1 MRPAFLKWIL
11 GAPNNSGG
19 PIWCRRGLLVG
30 SYLAGDG
37 RMGVVVGGAKRLL
50 WTALAVGAFTLPV
63 AARNPA
69 AASHASAAAPHEAD
83 IPFERFTLPNGLR
96 VIVHTDRKAPIVAVH
111 LWYQVGSGDEPAGRT
126 GFAHLFEHLMFRGT
140 EHYRDAYYGPLQRV
154 GATDVNATV
163 TPERTN
169 YMQVVP
175 STALDLAL
183 WMESD
188 RMGHLLGAIDQKAL
202 DTERGIVENEKL
214 QRRGVPY
221 GLVWEQLSRSSY
233 PPGHPYH
240 HSTFGSARDLQA
252 ATLADVQDWFRTW
265 YGPNNAVLVLS
276 GDVGVEEARKKV
288 ESYFGHIPAAPDV
301 TRDPVDVAERASTT
315 RETLSDQV
323 PQARV
328 HRTWN
333 IAARGTPDFDQLR
346 VLAYILGGGNA
357 SRLGKR
363 LVHSDQLA
371 TDVTAEAGGQL
382 GSRLM
387 IVANVR
393 DGVDPSAVE
402 TAIEVELQ
410 RLLKDGPTLDEVQR
424 ARAAMRAEFVKSIE
438 RNGGMDGKAE
448 VLAACEVFEGDAG
461 CYRRSADVVATATPD
476 QLVRFARRWLGQGD
490 HVLTVIPGARA
501 AFAEEAEP
509 VDAVFQAQGPSKTH
523 RAAAPGMDRSAG
535 PPFPES
541 YPELRFPA
549 IERAALSNGTH
560 VILARREDVPLVRMS
575 YQFPVDPAA
584 TAGLADMAFSML
596 AEGAGDHDAL
606 AFAARAESLGAE
618 LGSSVN
624 VGSGA
629 VTLVSL
635 RDALDD
641 SVALYADM
649 LRRPRFEPAAMDRMR
664 AAKVGAL
671 REEAA
676 NPQRLATSLLPALL
690 YGLDHPYAQS
700 FNALGTE
707 ASVEALRRD
716 DLVEFHRA
724 WIRPE
729 RGTLVVVGDT
739 TLQELVPVLE
749 RHLGDWRGSG
759 GIPEVRIDDRLP
771 AQARPRV
778 YLVDSP
784 GALQA
789 TLVAGQ
795 LVSPSSDPRTLAFEV
810 ANSVLGGSPSARLNM
825 NLREAKGW
833 SYGVISS
840 AANAPIARPWRVVAP
855 VQSDRVAEAMAE
867 IHREIAE
874 YASGTAPAR
883 QEEVA
888 RFRDSQV
895 RRLAGGFET
904 RQAVATE
911 IGDIVRFDR
920 PDDWTT
926 QRSSALRQLDLKEV
940 RAAAAALDAGRLTWV
955 VVGDLSRIEAPVR
968 AMGLGEVI
976 VIDSQGAPLQNE
988 KPRSGGSG
996 MN

>member
-1 MRPAFLKWIL
+1 
-11 GAPNNSGG
+11 
-19 PIWCRRGLLVG
+19 
-30 SYLAGDG
+30 
-37 RMGVVVGGAKRLL
+37 MGVFVGGAKRLL
-50 WTALAVGAFTLPV
+50 WMVLATGAFTLPV
-63 AARNPA
+63 GAGARNPE
-69 AASHASAAAPHEAD
+69 AASPASAAAPHAVD
-83 IPFERFTLPNGLR
+83 IPFQRFTLPNGMR

-202 DTERGIVENEKL
+202 DTEKGIVENEKL

-233 PPGHPYH
+233 PPAHPYH
-240 HSTFGSARDLQA
+240 HSTFGSSSDLQA

-276 GDVGVEEARKKV
+276 GDVDVEEARKKV
-288 ESYFGHIPAAPDV
+288 ESYFGHIPSGPDV
-301 TRDPVDVAERASTT
+301 SRSPVDVAKRASTT
-315 RETLSDQV
+315 RETLPDQV

-333 IAARGTPDFDQLR
+333 IAARGTSDFDQLR
-346 VLAYILGGGNA
+346 MLAHILGGGSA

-363 LVHSDQLA
+363 LVHSDRLA

-393 DGVDPSAVE
+393 DGVDPPAVE
-402 TAIEVELQ
+402 AAIEVELQ
-410 RLLKDGPTLDEVQR
+410 RLLKEGPSPDEVER

-461 CYRRSADVVATATPD
+461 CYRRSGDVVASATPD
-476 QLVRFARRWLGQGD
+476 DLVRVARRWLEEGD
-490 HVLTVIPGARA
+490 HVLTVVPGARA
-501 AFAEEAEP
+501 ESAEEVEP
-509 VDAVFQAQGPSKTH
+509 AQAGMQAQSPVRTH
-523 RAAAPGMDRSAG
+523 QVPTPGVDRSSG

-541 YPELRFPA
+541 YPVLRFPSL
-549 IERAALSNGTH
+549 ERAQLSNGTK
-560 VILARREDVPLVRMS
+560 VILARRDDVPLVRMS
-575 YQFPVDPAA
+575 YQFPVDPAGIP
-584 TAGLADMAFSML
+584 GLADMAFNML
-596 AEGAGDHDAL
+596 AEGTGQYDAL
-606 AFAARAESLGAE
+606 SFAARAESIGAE
-618 LGSSVN
+618 LSSSVE
-624 VGSGA
+624 VGTGS

-635 RDALDD
+635 RNTLDD

-649 LRRPRFEPAAMDRMR
+649 MRRPRFEPAAIERMR
-664 AAKVGAL
+664 AAKVSAL

-676 NPQRLATSLLPALL
+676 SPQRLATSLLPALL
-690 YGLDHPYAQS
+690 YGLDHPYAQA
-700 FNALGTE
+700 FNGQGTV
-707 ASVEALRRD
+707 ASIEALRRD
-716 DLVEFHRA
+716 DIIEFHRA

-729 RGTLVVVGDT
+729 QGTLIVVGDT
-739 TLQELVPVLE
+739 TLHEVIPVLE

-759 GIPEVRIDDRLP
+759 DARQVNIDHRMP
-771 AQARPRV
+771 TQERSRV
-778 YLVDSP
+778 FLVDSP
-784 GALQA
+784 GAMQA
-789 TLVAGQ
+789 TVVAGQ
-795 LVSPSSDPRTLAFEV
+795 LVAPSSDPLTLAFEV

-833 SYGVISS
+833 SYGVISN
-840 AANAPIARPWRVVAP
+840 AASAPIARPWRAVAP
-855 VQSDRVAEAMAE
+855 VQSDRVADAMVE
-867 IHREIAE
+867 IQREIAE
-874 YASGTAPAR
+874 YASGPAPAR
-883 QEEVA
+883 QDEVA

-895 RRLAGGFET
+895 RRLSGGFET
-904 RQAVATE
+904 REAVASE
-911 IGDIVRFDR
+911 IGDIVRFGR
-920 PDDWTT
+920 PDDWTSE
-926 QRSSALRQLDLKEV
+926 RGSALRQLDVEEV
-940 RAAAAALDAGRLTWV
+940 QAAAAALDARKLTWV
-955 VVGDLSRIEAPVR
+955 VVGDLARVEAPVR
-968 AMGLGEVI
+968 ALGLGEVT
-976 VIDSQGAPLQNE
+976 VIDPQGAPLQRGQAQ
-988 KPRSGGSG
+988 PGGRET
-996 MN
+996 N

>member
-1 MRPAFLKWIL
+1 MGAF
-11 GAPNNSGG
+11 
-19 PIWCRRGLLVG
+19 
-30 SYLAGDG
+30 
-37 RMGVVVGGAKRLL
+37 VGGAKRLL
-50 WTALAVGAFTLPV
+50 WTVLAAGAFTVPV
-63 AARNPA
+63 AARNPET
-69 AASHASAAAPHEAD
+69 APHAPAAVSNPVD

-96 VIVHTDRKAPIVAVH
+96 VVVHTDRKAPIVAVH
-111 LWYQVGSGDEPAGRT
+111 LWYRVGSGDEPAGRT

-175 STALDLAL
+175 TTALDLAL

-202 DTERGIVENEKL
+202 DTERGIVGNEKL

-240 HSTFGSARDLQA
+240 HSTFGSAGDLQA
-252 ATLADVQDWFRTW
+252 ATLADVQDWFQTW

-276 GDVGVEEARKKV
+276 GDVGAEEARKKV
-288 ESYFGHIPAAPDV
+288 ESYFGHIPPAPEV
-301 TRDPVDVAERASTT
+301 TRASVDVARRASTT
-315 RETLSDQV
+315 REILSDQV
-323 PQARV
+323 ALARV

-333 IAARGTPDFDQLR
+333 IAARGTSDFDQLR
-346 VLAYILGGGNA
+346 VLAHILGGGNA

-363 LVHSDQLA
+363 LVHADQLA

-402 TAIEVELQ
+402 TAIEAELQ
-410 RLLKDGPTLDEVQR
+410 RLLKDGPTGDEVQR
-424 ARAAMRAEFVKSIE
+424 TRTAMRAEFVKSIE

-461 CYRRSADVVATATPD
+461 CYRRSADVVASVTPD
-476 QLVRFARRWLGQGD
+476 QLVRVARRWLGQGD
-490 HVLTVIPGARA
+490 HILTVIPGARA

-509 VDAVFQAQGPSKTH
+509 AG
-523 RAAAPGMDRSAG
+523 AASHAHTPTEPYRVPVSGVDRSAG
-535 PPFPES
+535 PPFPETF
-541 YPELRFPA
+541 PELRFPS
-549 IERAALSNGTH
+549 IKRAKLSNGTQ
-560 VILARREDVPLVRMS
+560 VILARREDVPLIRMS
-575 YQFPVDPAA
+575 YQFPVDPAG
-584 TAGLADMAFSML
+584 TPGLADMAFSML
-596 AEGAGDHDAL
+596 AEGAGGYDAL

-618 LGSSVN
+618 LGSSVD
-624 VGSGA
+624 VGSSA
-629 VTLVSL
+629 VALVSL
-635 RDALDD
+635 SDTLDD

-649 LRRPRFEPAAMDRMR
+649 LRRPRFEPVAMERMR

-671 REEAA
+671 GEEAA
-676 NPQRLATSLLPALL
+676 SPQRLATRLFPALL
-690 YGLDHPYAQS
+690 YGLDHPYAQA
-700 FNALGTE
+700 FNAQGTV
-707 ASVEALRRD
+707 ASVEALRRN
-716 DLVEFHRA
+716 DLVAFHRA

-729 RGTLVVVGDT
+729 QGTLVVVGDT
-739 TLQELVPVLE
+739 TLQTLIPVLE

-759 GIPEVRIDDRLP
+759 GVPEVRFDDRVP
-771 AQARPRV
+771 AQAGPRV
-778 YLVDSP
+778 FLVDSP
-784 GALQA
+784 GAPQA

-795 LVSPSSDPRTLAFEV
+795 LVAPSSDPQTLAFEV

-833 SYGVISS
+833 SYGVISN
-840 AANAPIARPWRVVAP
+840 AANAPIARPWRAVAP
-855 VQSDRVAEAMAE
+855 VQSDRVADAMAE
-867 IHREIAE
+867 IQREIAE
-874 YASGTAPAR
+874 YASGPAPAR
-883 QEEVA
+883 QDEVA

-904 RQAVATE
+904 REAIVSE
-911 IGDIVRFDR
+911 IADIVRFDR
-920 PDDWTT
+920 PDDWTI
-926 QRSSALRQLDLKEV
+926 QRSSALRQLDLNEV
-940 RAAAAALDAGRLTWV
+940 RAAAAALDASTLTWV

-968 AMGLGEVI
+968 ALGLGEVT
-976 VIDSQGAPLQNE
+976 VIDSQGTLLQ
-988 KPRSGGSG
+988 
-996 MN
+996 

>member
-1 MRPAFLKWIL
+1 
-11 GAPNNSGG
+11 
-19 PIWCRRGLLVG
+19 
-30 SYLAGDG
+30 
-37 RMGVVVGGAKRLL
+37 MGIVVGGAKRLL
-50 WTALAVGAFTLPV
+50 WTALAVGAFTVPV
-63 AARNPA
+63 AARNPEA
-69 AASHASAAAPHEAD
+69 RSHASAAASHEVD
-83 IPFERFTLPNGLR
+83 IPFERFSLPNGLR

-140 EHYRDAYYGPLQRV
+140 EHYRDAYYGPLQRA

-202 DTERGIVENEKL
+202 DTERSIVENEKL

-252 ATLADVQDWFRTW
+252 ATLADVQHWFRSW

-288 ESYFGHIPAAPDV
+288 ESYFGHIPSAPGIA
-301 TRDPVDVAERASTT
+301 RSSVDVAKRASST

-333 IAARGTPDFDQLR
+333 ISARGTSDFDQLR

-363 LVHSDQLA
+363 LVHSGRLA

-387 IVANVR
+387 VVANVR

-410 RLLKDGPTLDEVQR
+410 SLLKEGPTLDEVQR
-424 ARAAMRAEFVKSIE
+424 ARTAMRAEFVKRIE

-448 VLAACEVFEGDAG
+448 VLAGCEVFEGDAG
-461 CYRRSADVVATATPD
+461 CYRRSADVVASATPD
-476 QLVRFARRWLGQGD
+476 QLVRVARRWLGQGD
-490 HVLTVIPGARA
+490 HTLTVIPGARA

-509 VDAVFQAQGPSKTH
+509 VDAVSHPQSPSKTH
-523 RAAAPGMDRSAG
+523 RAAAPAVDRSAG

-541 YPELRFPA
+541 YPELRFPV

-575 YQFPVDPAA
+575 YQFPVDPAG

-596 AEGAGDHDAL
+596 AEGAGDYDAL

-618 LGSSVN
+618 LGSSVE
-624 VGSGA
+624 VGSGT

-635 RDALDD
+635 SDTLDD

-649 LRRPRFEPAAMDRMR
+649 LRRPRFEQAAIERTR
-664 AAKVGAL
+664 AAKAGVL

-676 NPQRLATSLLPALL
+676 NPQRLATSLFPALL
-690 YGLDHPYAQS
+690 YGLHHRYANA
-700 FNALGTE
+700 FNVQGTV
-707 ASVEALRRD
+707 ASVEALRRAE
-716 DLVEFHRA
+716 LVEFHRA

-739 TLQELVPVLE
+739 TLQELVPLLE
-749 RHLGDWRGSG
+749 RHLGDWSGLG
-759 GIPEVRIDDRLP
+759 GIAELRIDDRLP
-771 AQARPRV
+771 AQAGPRV
-778 YLVDSP
+778 FLVDSP
-784 GALQA
+784 GARQA
-789 TLVAGQ
+789 SIVAGQ
-795 LVSPSSDPRTLAFEV
+795 LVTPSSDPQTLAFEV

-833 SYGVISS
+833 SYGVISN

-867 IHREIAE
+867 IQREIAE
-874 YASGTAPAR
+874 YASGPAPAR
-883 QEEVA
+883 QDEVA

-895 RRLAGGFET
+895 RRLAGSFET
-904 RQAVATE
+904 REAVASE
-911 IGDIVRFDR
+911 IADIVRFDR

-926 QRSSALRQLDLKEV
+926 QRSNALRHLDLNEV
-940 RAAAAALDAGRLTWV
+940 RAAAAALDASRLTWV
-955 VVGDLSRIEAPVR
+955 VVGDLSRVEAPVR
-968 AMGLGEVI
+968 ALELGEVT
-976 VIDSQGAPLQNE
+976 VIDSQGARLQRGE
-988 KPRSGGSG
+988 AIPSGHPVKRAGSFRFHPPVSCCASRSDRLPGGSH
-996 MN
+996 

>member
-1 MRPAFLKWIL
+1 MGAF
-11 GAPNNSGG
+11 
-19 PIWCRRGLLVG
+19 VG
-30 SYLAGDG
+30 
-37 RMGVVVGGAKRLL
+37 VAKRLL
-50 WTALAVGAFTLPV
+50 WTALAVGAFTVP
-63 AARNPA
+63 AEARNTE
-69 AASHASAAAPHEAD
+69 AASHAPAAAPHAVD

-111 LWYQVGSGDEPAGRT
+111 LWYRVGSGDEPAGRT

-163 TPERTN
+163 TPERSN

-221 GLVWEQLSRSSY
+221 GLVWEELSRSSY
-233 PPGHPYH
+233 PPAHPYH

-252 ATLADVQDWFRTW
+252 ATLADVQDWFRSW

-288 ESYFGHIPAAPDV
+288 ESYFGHIPPSPEV
-301 TRDPVDVAERASTT
+301 QISPVDVAKRASTT

-323 PQARV
+323 AQARV

-333 IAARGTPDFDQLR
+333 IAARGTSDFAQLR
-346 VLAYILGGGNA
+346 VFAHILGGGNA
-357 SRLGKR
+357 SRLSKR
-363 LVHSDQLA
+363 LVHSDRLA

-382 GSRLM
+382 GARLM

-393 DGVDPSAVE
+393 DGIDPLTVE
-402 TAIEVELQ
+402 IAIDAELQ
-410 RLLKDGPTLDEVQR
+410 RLLKEGPTLDEVQR
-424 ARAAMRAEFVKSIE
+424 ARTAMRAEFVKSIE

-461 CYRRSADVVATATPD
+461 CYRRSADVVASATPD
-476 QLVRFARRWLGQGD
+476 QLVRVARRWLGQGD
-490 HVLTVIPGARA
+490 HILTVIPGARA
-501 AFAEEAEP
+501 AFAEEAGPTGAASHAQTATEP
-509 VDAVFQAQGPSKTH
+509 YRVPVSDV
-523 RAAAPGMDRSAG
+523 DRSAG
-535 PPFPES
+535 PPFPET
-541 YPELRFPA
+541 YPELKFPA
-549 IERAALSNGTH
+549 IERAELSNGTH
-560 VILARREDVPLVRMS
+560 VILARRDDVPLVRMS
-575 YQFPVDPAA
+575 YQFPVDPAG
-584 TAGLADMAFSML
+584 TPGLADMAFSML
-596 AEGAGDHDAL
+596 AEGAGDYDAL
-606 AFAARAESLGAE
+606 QFAQRAESLGAE
-618 LGSSVN
+618 LGSSVD
-624 VGSGA
+624 VGSGTVA
-629 VTLVSL
+629 LVSL
-635 RDALDD
+635 SDTLDD

-649 LRRPRFEPAAMDRMR
+649 VRRPRFAPAAMDRMR
-664 AAKVGAL
+664 AAKVGVL

-690 YGLDHPYAQS
+690 YGLDHPYAQA
-700 FNALGTE
+700 FNAQGTV
-707 ASVEALRRD
+707 ASVETLRRN

-729 RGTLVVVGDT
+729 QGTLVVVGDT
-739 TLQELVPVLE
+739 TLQELIPVLE
-749 RHLGDWRGSG
+749 RHLGDWRGSDG
-759 GIPEVRIDDRLP
+759 VTEVHMDDRMP
-771 AQARPRV
+771 AQAGPRV
-778 YLVDSP
+778 FLVDSP

-789 TLVAGQ
+789 TIVAGQ
-795 LVSPSSDPRTLAFEV
+795 LVAPSSAPQALAFEV

-840 AANAPIARPWRVVAP
+840 AADAPIARPWRVVAP
-855 VQSDRVAEAMAE
+855 VQSDRVADAMAE
-867 IHREIAE
+867 IQREIAA
-874 YASGTAPAR
+874 YASGPAPAK
-883 QEEVA
+883 QDEVA

-895 RRLAGGFET
+895 RRLSGGFET
-904 RQAVATE
+904 RETVASE

-940 RAAAAALDAGRLTWV
+940 RAAATALDAGKLTWV
-955 VVGDLSRIEAPVR
+955 VVGDLDQVEASVR
-968 AMGLGEVI
+968 ALGVGD
-976 VIDSQGAPLQNE
+976 VTAIDSQGW
-988 KPRSGGSG
+988 PRTTNRLNTAEEPQVDGQRDRESNGRATGK
-996 MN
+996 

>member
-1 MRPAFLKWIL
+1 MDL
-11 GAPNNSGG
+11 GSPRQLRWANVVLQ
-19 PIWCRRGLLVG
+19 GLRMG
-30 SYLAGDG
+30 NDLAGDG
-37 RMGVVVGGAKRLL
+37 RMGAFVGGAKRLL
-50 WTALAVGAFTLPV
+50 WMVLAVGAFTVPV
-63 AARNPA
+63 AARDMA
-69 AASHASAAAPHEAD
+69 AASHAPAAAPHAMD

-202 DTERGIVENEKL
+202 DTERGIVKNEKL

-301 TRDPVDVAERASTT
+301 TRDPVDVAKRASTT

-346 VLAYILGGGNA
+346 VLAHILGGGNA

-382 GSRLM
+382 GSRFM

-410 RLLKDGPTLDEVQR
+410 RLLKEGPTLDEVQR
-424 ARAAMRAEFVKSIE
+424 ARTAMRAEFVKSIE

-461 CYRRSADVVATATPD
+461 CYRRSADVVAAAAPD
-476 QLVRFARRWLGQGD
+476 QLVRVARRWLGQGD
-490 HVLTVIPGARA
+490 HILTVIPGARA

-509 VDAVFQAQGPSKTH
+509 ADAVSHAQSPGKSH
-523 RAAAPGMDRSAG
+523 RAAAPGVDRSAG

-596 AEGAGDHDAL
+596 AEGAGDYDAL

-618 LGSSVN
+618 LGSSVD

-629 VTLVSL
+629 VTLVGL
-635 RDALDD
+635 RDTLDD

-649 LRRPRFEPAAMDRMR
+649 LRRPRFEPAAMERMR
-664 AAKVGAL
+664 VGRQGAL
-671 REEAA
+671 REDAA

-690 YGLDHPYAQS
+690 FGLDHPYAQA
-700 FNALGTE
+700 FGRGTV

-739 TLQELVPVLE
+739 TLQELIPVLE

-778 YLVDSP
+778 FLVDSP

-795 LVSPSSDPRTLAFEV
+795 LVAPSSDPRTLAFEV

-840 AANAPIARPWRVVAP
+840 AVNAPIARPWRVVAP

-867 IHREIAE
+867 IQREIAE
-874 YASGTAPAR
+874 YASGPAPAR
-883 QEEVA
+883 QDEVA

-895 RRLAGGFET
+895 RRLAGSFET
-904 RQAVATE
+904 REAVASE
-911 IGDIVRFDR
+911 IADIVRFDR

-926 QRSSALRQLDLKEV
+926 QRSSALRQLDLNEV
-940 RAAAAALDAGRLTWV
+940 RAAAAALDADRLTWV
-955 VVGDLSRIEAPVR
+955 VVGDLSRVEAPVR
-968 AMGLGEVI
+968 AMGFGEATV
-976 VIDSQGAPLQNE
+976 VDSQGRRIGGRPDE
-988 KPRSGGSG
+988 KR
-996 MN
+996 

>member
-1 MRPAFLKWIL
+1 MV
-11 GAPNNSGG
+11 SQ
-19 PIWCRRGLLVG
+19 GLLVG
-30 SYLAGDG
+30 NYLAGDG
-37 RMGVVVGGAKRLL
+37 RMSVVVGGAKRLL
-50 WTALAVGAFTLPV
+50 WTALAVGVFTAPV
-63 AARNPA
+63 AASNLE
-69 AASHASAAAPHEAD
+69 AASHTPAAVSNPVD

-252 ATLADVQDWFRTW
+252 ATLADVQDWFQTW

-288 ESYFGHIPAAPDV
+288 ESYFGHIPSAPDV
-301 TRDPVDVAERASTT
+301 ARSSVDVARRASTT
-315 RETLSDQV
+315 RETLSDKV

-333 IAARGTPDFDQLR
+333 IAARGTSDFDQLR

-357 SRLGKR
+357 SRLGTR
-363 LVHSDQLA
+363 LVHSDRLA

-402 TAIEVELQ
+402 TAIEAELQ
-410 RLLKDGPTLDEVQR
+410 RLLTDGPTLDEVQR

-461 CYRRSADVVATATPD
+461 CYRRSADEMASATPD
-476 QLVRFARRWLGQGD
+476 QLVRVARRWLGQGD
-490 HVLTVIPGARA
+490 HILTVIPGARA
-501 AFAEEAEP
+501 VFAEEAEP
-509 VDAVFQAQGPSKTH
+509 VDAVSHAQSSSKTQ
-523 RAAAPGMDRSAG
+523 RPAAPGVDRSAG

-549 IERAALSNGTH
+549 IERAVLSNGTH

-575 YQFPVDPAA
+575 YQLPVDPAA

-596 AEGAGDHDAL
+596 AEGAGDYDAL

-618 LGSSVN
+618 LGSSVD

-664 AAKVGAL
+664 AATVGAL

-676 NPQRLATSLLPALL
+676 NPQRLATSLFPALL
-690 YGLDHPYAQS
+690 YGLHHPYAQA
-700 FNALGTE
+700 FNAPGTE

-716 DLVEFHRA
+716 NLVEFHRA

-739 TLQELVPVLE
+739 TLQELIPVLE
-749 RHLGDWRGSG
+749 MHLGDWRGSG

-771 AQARPRV
+771 AQARPGV

-795 LVSPSSDPRTLAFEV
+795 LVGPSSAPQTLAFEI

-867 IHREIAE
+867 IQREIAA
-874 YASGTAPAR
+874 YASGPAPAR
-883 QEEVA
+883 QDEVA

-895 RRLAGGFET
+895 RRLAGGFE
-904 RQAVATE
+904 RREAVASE
-911 IGDIVRFDR
+911 IADIVRFAR

-926 QRSSALRQLDLKEV
+926 RRSRALRQLDLNEV
-940 RAAAAALDAGRLTWV
+940 RAAAAALDASKLTWV

-976 VIDSQGAPLQNE
+976 VIDSQGARLQPR
-988 KPRSGGSG
+988 KARSGGSG
-996 MN
+996 VN

>member
-1 MRPAFLKWIL
+1 M
-11 GAPNNSGG
+11 GSQ
-19 PIWCRRGLLVG
+19 GLLVG
-30 SYLAGDG
+30 NYFAGDG
-37 RMGVVVGGAKRLL
+37 RMGAFVGGAKRLL
-50 WTALAVGAFTLPV
+50 WAALAVGAFTVSV
-63 AARNPA
+63 AARTPE
-69 AASHASAAAPHEAD
+69 AASHAPAAAPHAVD

-252 ATLADVQDWFRTW
+252 ATLADVQDWFRSW

-276 GDVGVEEARKKV
+276 GDVGVEEAKKKV
-288 ESYFGHIPAAPDV
+288 ESYFGHIPPAPEV
-301 TRDPVDVAERASTT
+301 KRASVDVAKRASTT

-333 IAARGTPDFDQLR
+333 IAARGTSDFDQLR
-346 VLAYILGGGNA
+346 VFAHILGGSNA

-393 DGVDPSAVE
+393 DGIDPSTVE
-402 TAIEVELQ
+402 AAIEAELQ
-410 RLLKDGPTLDEVQR
+410 RLLADGPTLDELQR
-424 ARAAMRAEFVKSIE
+424 ARTAMRAEFLKSIE

-461 CYRRSADVVATATPD
+461 CYRRSGDVVASATPAP
-476 QLVRFARRWLGQGD
+476 LVRVARRWLGQGD
-490 HVLTVIPGARA
+490 HILTVIPGARA
-501 AFAEEAEP
+501 ASAEEAEP
-509 VDAVFQAQGPSKTH
+509 ADAVPHAQSPSKTR
-523 RAAAPGMDRSAG
+523 RAAAPGVDRGAG

-549 IERAALSNGTH
+549 TERAALSNGTH

-596 AEGAGDHDAL
+596 AEGAGDYDAL

-618 LGSSVN
+618 LGSSVD

-629 VTLVSL
+629 VTLVGL
-635 RDALDD
+635 RDTLDD

-664 AAKVGAL
+664 AAKMGAV
-671 REEAA
+671 REEGA

-700 FNALGTE
+700 FNAPGTL

-716 DLVEFHRA
+716 DLVEFHHA

-729 RGTLVVVGDT
+729 RGTLVVVGDA
-739 TLQELVPVLE
+739 TLQELIPVLE

-759 GIPEVRIDDRLP
+759 GVPEVRIDGRLP
-771 AQARPRV
+771 AQAGPRV

-795 LVSPSSDPRTLAFEV
+795 LVAPSSDPQTLAFDV

-867 IHREIAE
+867 IQREIEE
-874 YASGTAPAR
+874 YASGPAPAR
-883 QEEVA
+883 QDEVA

-895 RRLAGGFET
+895 RRLAGSFET
-904 RQAVATE
+904 REAVASE
-911 IGDIVRFDR
+911 IADIVRLDR
-920 PDDWTT
+920 ADDWTT
-926 QRSSALRQLDLKEV
+926 QRSSSLRQLDLNEV
-940 RAAAAALDAGRLTWV
+940 RAAAAALDASKLTWV
-955 VVGDLSRIEAPVR
+955 VVGDLSRVEAPVR
-968 AMGLGEVI
+968 ALGLGEVI
-976 VIDSQGAPLQNE
+976 VIDSQGAP
-988 KPRSGGSG
+988 
-996 MN
+996 

>member
-1 MRPAFLKWIL
+1 MV
-11 GAPNNSGG
+11 SQ
-19 PIWCRRGLLVG
+19 GLLVG
-30 SYLAGDG
+30 NYLAGDG
-37 RMGVVVGGAKRLL
+37 RMSVVVGGAKRLV
-50 WTALAVGAFTLPV
+50 WTALAVGALTMPV
-63 AARNPA
+63 AARNPEG
-69 AASHASAAAPHEAD
+69 ASHAPAAAPHAVD

-252 ATLADVQDWFRTW
+252 ATLADVQDWFQTW

-288 ESYFGHIPAAPDV
+288 EFYFGHIPSAPEV
-301 TRDPVDVAERASTT
+301 TRARADVAKRASTT

-323 PQARV
+323 PQPRV

-333 IAARGTPDFDQLR
+333 IAARGTSDFDQLR
-346 VLAYILGGGNA
+346 VLAYVLGGGNA

-382 GSRLM
+382 GSRFM

-393 DGVDPSAVE
+393 DGVDPSTVE
-402 TAIEVELQ
+402 TAIEAELQ
-410 RLLKDGPTLDEVQR
+410 RLLKEGPTLDEVQR
-424 ARAAMRAEFVKSIE
+424 ARAAIRAEFVKSIE

-461 CYRRSADVVATATPD
+461 CYRRSGDVVASATPD
-476 QLVRFARRWLGQGD
+476 QLVRVARRWLGRGD
-490 HVLTVIPGARA
+490 HILTVIPGARA

-509 VDAVFQAQGPSKTH
+509 ADAVSPAQSPSKTH
-523 RAAAPGMDRSAG
+523 RAAAPRVDRSAG

-549 IERAALSNGTH
+549 IERTALSNGTH

-575 YQFPVDPAA
+575 YQFLVDPAA

-596 AEGAGDHDAL
+596 AEGAGDYDAL
-606 AFAARAESLGAE
+606 TFAARAESLGAE
-618 LGSSVN
+618 LGASVD

-629 VTLVSL
+629 VTLVGL
-635 RDALDD
+635 RDTLDD

-649 LRRPRFEPAAMDRMR
+649 LRRPHFEPAAMDRMC

-676 NPQRLATSLLPALL
+676 NPQRLATTLLPALL
-690 YGLDHPYAQS
+690 FGLDHPYAQA
-700 FNALGTE
+700 FGRGTV

-724 WIRPE
+724 WLRPE

-739 TLQELVPVLE
+739 TLQELIPVLE

-771 AQARPRV
+771 AQAKPRV
-778 YLVDSP
+778 FLVDSP

-795 LVSPSSDPRTLAFEV
+795 LVAPSSDPQTLAFEV

-867 IHREIAE
+867 IQREIAE
-874 YASGTAPAR
+874 YASGPAPAR
-883 QEEVA
+883 QDEVA

-895 RRLAGGFET
+895 RRLAGSFET
-904 RQAVATE
+904 REAVAAE
-911 IGDIVRFDR
+911 IADIVRFDR

-926 QRSSALRQLDLKEV
+926 QRSGALRQLDLNEV
-940 RAAAAALDAGRLTWV
+940 RAAAAALDASKLTWV
-955 VVGDLSRIEAPVR
+955 LVGDLSRVEAPVR

-976 VIDSQGAPLQNE
+976 VIDSQGAPLQNG
-988 KPRSGGSG
+988 KARSGGSG
-996 MN
+996 VN

>member
-1 MRPAFLKWIL
+1 M
-11 GAPNNSGG
+11 
-19 PIWCRRGLLVG
+19 
-30 SYLAGDG
+30 
-37 RMGVVVGGAKRLL
+37 
-50 WTALAVGAFTLPV
+50 
-63 AARNPA
+63 
-69 AASHASAAAPHEAD
+69 D

-288 ESYFGHIPAAPDV
+288 ESYFGHIPSTPDV
-301 TRDPVDVAERASTT
+301 TMDPVDVAKRASTT

-333 IAARGTPDFDQLR
+333 IAARGGSDFDQLR
-346 VLAYILGGGNA
+346 VLAHILGGGNA

-363 LVHSDQLA
+363 LVHSHQLA

-382 GSRLM
+382 GSRFM

-393 DGVDPSAVE
+393 DGVDPSTVE
-402 TAIEVELQ
+402 TAIEAELQ
-410 RLLKDGPTLDEVQR
+410 RLLKEGPTLDEVQR

-461 CYRRSADVVATATPD
+461 CYRRSADVVASATPE
-476 QLVRFARRWLGQGD
+476 QLVRVARRWLGQGD
-490 HVLTVIPGARA
+490 HILTVIPGARA

-509 VDAVFQAQGPSKTH
+509 ADAVPHAQSPSKTR
-523 RAAAPGMDRSAG
+523 RAAAPGVDRSAG

-560 VILARREDVPLVRMS
+560 VILARRDDVPLVRMS

-596 AEGAGDHDAL
+596 AEGAGDYDAL

-618 LGSSVN
+618 LGSSVD

-629 VTLVSL
+629 VTLVGL
-635 RDALDD
+635 RDTLGD
-641 SVALYADM
+641 SVALYAEM

-700 FNALGTE
+700 FNAQGTL

-759 GIPEVRIDDRLP
+759 GSPEVRIDDRLP

-778 YLVDSP
+778 FLVDSP

-795 LVSPSSDPRTLAFEV
+795 LVAPSSDPQMLAFEV
-810 ANSVLGGSPSARLNM
+810 ANSILGGSPSARLNM

-867 IHREIAE
+867 IQREIAE
-874 YASGTAPAR
+874 YASGPAPAR
-883 QEEVA
+883 QDEVA

-895 RRLAGGFET
+895 RRLAGSFET
-904 RQAVATE
+904 REAVASE
-911 IGDIVRFDR
+911 IADIVRFDR

-926 QRSSALRQLDLKEV
+926 HRSRALRQLDLNEV
-940 RAAAAALDAGRLTWV
+940 RAAAAALDVSRLTWV
-955 VVGDLSRIEAPVR
+955 VVGDLSRVEAPVR

-976 VIDSQGAPLQNE
+976 VTDSQGVPLQ
-988 KPRSGGSG
+988 PGRARSGGSG
-996 MN
+996 VN

>member
-1 MRPAFLKWIL
+1 
-11 GAPNNSGG
+11 
-19 PIWCRRGLLVG
+19 
-30 SYLAGDG
+30 
-37 RMGVVVGGAKRLL
+37 MGVVVGGAKRLL
-50 WTALAVGAFTLPV
+50 WTALAVGAFTVPV

-111 LWYQVGSGDEPAGRT
+111 VWYQVGSGDEPAGRT

-240 HSTFGSARDLQA
+240 HSTFGSAHDLQA

-301 TRDPVDVAERASTT
+301 TRDPVDVAKRVSTT

-333 IAARGTPDFDQLR
+333 IAVRGTSDFDQLR
-346 VLAYILGGGNA
+346 VLAHILGGGNA

-363 LVHSDQLA
+363 LVHSDHLA

-382 GSRLM
+382 GSRFM

-393 DGVDPSAVE
+393 DGVDPSTVE
-402 TAIEVELQ
+402 AAMEAELQ
-410 RLLKDGPTLDEVQR
+410 RLLKEGPTLDEVQR
-424 ARAAMRAEFVKSIE
+424 ARTAMRAEFVKSIE

-461 CYRRSADVVATATPD
+461 CYRRSADVVAAVAPD
-476 QLVRFARRWLGQGD
+476 QLVRVARRWLGQGD
-490 HVLTVIPGARA
+490 HILTVIPGARA
-501 AFAEEAEP
+501 AFAEEAVP
-509 VDAVFQAQGPSKTH
+509 VDAVSHAQGPGKTH
-523 RAAAPGMDRSAG
+523 RAAAPGVDRSAG
-535 PPFPES
+535 PPIPGS

-560 VILARREDVPLVRMS
+560 VILARRDDVPLVRMS

-584 TAGLADMAFSML
+584 TAGLADMAFRML

-618 LGSSVN
+618 LGSSVD

-629 VTLVSL
+629 VTLVGL
-635 RDALDD
+635 RDTLDD

-664 AAKVGAL
+664 ATKVGTL

-676 NPQRLATSLLPALL
+676 NPQRLATTLLPALL
-690 YGLDHPYAQS
+690 YGLDHPYGQS
-700 FNALGTE
+700 FNAQGTL

-759 GIPEVRIDDRLP
+759 GSPEVRIDDRLP

-795 LVSPSSDPRTLAFEV
+795 LVAPSSDPRTLAFEV

-867 IHREIAE
+867 IQREIAE

-904 RQAVATE
+904 REAVASE
-911 IGDIVRFDR
+911 IADIVRFDR
-920 PDDWTT
+920 PEDWTT
-926 QRSSALRQLDLKEV
+926 QRSSALRQLDLNEV
-940 RAAAAALDAGRLTWV
+940 RAAAAALNTSRLTWV

-968 AMGLGEVI
+968 ALGSGEVI
-976 VIDSQGAPLQNE
+976 VIDSQGAPLQNG
-988 KPRSGGSG
+988 KARSGGVE
-996 MN
+996 